1 MAPSIVRDLELPSH
15 PIPESL
21 QTPSAATPVPALFS
35 LAGKTIA
42 ITGGGRGL
50 GLTMALAVVEAGGS
64 VACLDVLPS
73 PGPDWARL
81 EKTASTNKASASY
94 RICDV
99 IDDAALGASIDEIAA
114 EAGARGEPLWGCIAC
129 AGIQQQ
135 TPALQYPAADFDRM
149 MRVNVTGV
157 FNTCRHTARILQEA
171 RRPGSIVMIASISGN
186 IANRGL
192 TCTAYNSSKAAVQQM
207 CRSLAQEWGEYG
219 IRVNTISPGYIRTA
233 MTDQLLAE
241 NPKVKDK
248 WMAVDDAAIIRFHDI
263 SQNVMDKLQLSQG
276 GLHRLAKVGLHDSIV
291 GCIVGSALGDAVGL
305 YTEFLSGELSA
316 AAYPDRKFVLSPASQ
331 ATPFRRDTHRGP
343 HRPGEWTDDTDHAML
358 LLLSCLHTDLKTLDP
373 KDLAARLHTWV
384 QFGFLPLDTLPLGL
398 GRTVGAI
405 VRTKTYLDDP
415 EATARRHWVNAKYNA
430 APNGSLMRTHPLG
443 LVCLDKS
450 VEETFEVAAAFSA
463 VTHVD
468 PRCVVACAIGT
479 ALVRGLV
486 LQEVRSEADI
496 DSMVETAINWY
507 ARHRARALQDDPERR
522 DEPDLDATELRRH
535 AKVEH
540 LKDLELDDSYKIGY
554 VYKTF
559 GSGLHLLRLAMRST
573 STGTV
578 TSSASAFEPLITD
591 LIMLGGDADT
601 NACFAGA
608 LLGAYLGYVNLPVNW
623 REGLRHGAWLMGK
636 AEGLCRMLG
645 VADGEYVGSA
655 DKETA
660 RDGGRG
666 GMPSE
671 ADMERKVMVLQAWMA
686 EQEQEAKR
694 RASKAEDKKW
704 FKWKN

>member
-1 MAPSIVRDLELPSH
+1 MMAPSIVRDLELPAH

-21 QTPSAATPVPALFS
+21 QTPSAAAPVPALFS
-35 LAGKTIA
+35 LAGKTVA

-99 IDDAALGASIDEIAA
+99 TDDAALGASIDEIAA

-573 STGTV
+573 STGTL
-578 TSSASAFEPLITD
+578 TSRAAAFKPLITD

-645 VADGEYVGSA
+645 VADGERDAVRGGHGEKGDGVA
-655 DKETA
+655 GV
-660 RDGGRG
+660 DGGAGAG
-666 GMPSE
+666 GE
-671 ADMERKVMVLQAWMA
+671 AEGQ
-686 EQEQEAKR
+686 QGGG
-694 RASKAEDKKW
+694 
-704 FKWKN
+704 